1 MSFKPGEKTT
11 QTFLSLLNEFSVGQM
26 WCFIWRAAKDA
37 AAYYQRGGVSK
48 KQAANSVV
56 GSVQRQTERA
66 IAGEWEVPN
75 YRRIPQIPNSLV
87 TQVLFVTALKIGDN
101 WMEYSLKQWGNQSM
115 SNKSNTNE

>member
-1 MSFKPGEKTT
+1 
-11 QTFLSLLNEFSVGQM
+11 M